1 MLKECNWILHGVA
14 VQNDGARR
22 RFPLGGRNDTKA
34 AMTGEGEARQYPAH
48 SRSAISTLFPP
59 ASRAHSRRSSIQPPT
74 RISVRTFSA
83 FLKTFYYFSLHD
95 QIASYRAS
103 LRHGAIGLGSLHF
116 AYHAVHGGERL
127 SGRAFDYANYLQ
139 QQRRAQTDAGGN
151 FAEADGAGVCTDCA
165 LLCEAQE
172 GMRVQARDRPG
183 RLAVGSFAGHSIIR
197 KEHSESRP
205 DDACESQAGVA
216 DFRCG
221 GLLDALPR

>member
-1 MLKECNWILHGVA
+1 MTTYGVRSLFC
-14 VQNDGARR
+14 DSLSDM
-22 RFPLGGRNDTKA
+22 FP
-34 AMTGEGEARQYPAH
+34 
-48 SRSAISTLFPP
+48 
-59 ASRAHSRRSSIQPPT
+59 
-74 RISVRTFSA
+74 SA
-83 FLKTFYYFSLHD
+83 FLKNFYYFSLHD

-103 LRHGAIGLGSLHF
+103 LRHGAIGLSSLHF

-151 FAEADGAGVCTDCA
+151 FAEADGTGARTDCA

-172 GMRVQARDRPG
+172 GMRVLARDRLG
-183 RLAVGSFAGHSIIR
+183 RLAVGFVAGHRFVR

-205 DDACESQAGVA
+205 DDAHESQAGVA
-216 DFRCG
+216 AVRCG